1 MLHIPCFFSVKLD
14 HHVRTLSVW
23 NHHCTSRIVDTVW
36 CQENTIP
43 HLHRVASLIQ
53 FGAKK
58 TLYHT
63 STELHRRQKEMNHFA
78 SETGSFDYLNMNCEC
93 LSKHV

>member
-1 MLHIPCFFSVKLD
+1 MFVLYQSG
-14 HHVRTLSVW
+14 T
-23 NHHCTSRIVDTVW
+23 TTV
-36 CQENTIP
+36 
-43 HLHRVASLIQ
+43 RVASLIQ

-58 TLYHT
+58 TLYYT

-93 LSKHV
+93 LSKHPSPGNGKIRARPAPTT

>member
-1 MLHIPCFFSVKLD
+1 MFVLYQSG
-14 HHVRTLSVW
+14 T
-23 NHHCTSRIVDTVW
+23 TTV
-36 CQENTIP
+36 
-43 HLHRVASLIQ
+43 RVASLIQ

-58 TLYHT
+58 TLYYT